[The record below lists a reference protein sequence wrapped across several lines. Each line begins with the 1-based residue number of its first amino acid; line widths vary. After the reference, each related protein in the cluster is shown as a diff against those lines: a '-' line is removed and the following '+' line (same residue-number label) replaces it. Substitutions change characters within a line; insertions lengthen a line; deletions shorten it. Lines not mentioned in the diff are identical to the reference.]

1 MTVEEVTSL
10 SIAST
15 SIVLFSCRHS
25 FRTKYSSLNIKQPRA
40 LIPCCGRIAIELSSG
55 SSLGAVLLRGKELP
69 GSKKGK

>member
-15 SIVLFSCRHS
+15 SFYFPVGS